1 MDVISLVIGGGMLI
15 LIAGVTAEGAWRK
28 FRAMRANGGADGWQV
43 DAPPLAPVVAAAPA
57 QHGQRRIGRYVTLDM
72 LPNTRKHT
80 AVVGST
86 GDGKTTTMN
95 SLLVADI
102 ASGAQCVV
110 CSTHFT
116 YYHPDDQTI
125 DLRPL
130 TDRFQVAYTGPA
142 IRAALDA
149 ACKLKDQRMALYRA
163 GKPVGHDVCLY
174 FGEWD
179 TSIQRL
185 LGQWAADPLQE
196 LLDEGR
202 KTNVWVSFVEV
213 HGAQVKRFGGDSAV
227 RAAFRTRLTGNVDA
241 TSWRAFVGSD
251 TPQTPQPQGQWMT
264 DRGPV
269 RVEPPTAEQIAR
281 VAASTLPHYAPLVS
295 RDVPSDQPTPQAD
308 AILSKLFTDGS
319 AEPVRADRA
328 EVALSPVTATTEP
341 VRTGDEP
348 DDPIDEETIK
358 GLHAAGWSRSKIAAK
373 MTRGNKQARLDR
385 IRAVLGPSE

>member
-1 MDVISLVIGGGMLI
+1 MDPISAVIGIGMLI
-15 LIAGVTAEGAWRK
+15 LIGGVSAEGAWRK
-28 FRAMRANGGADGWQV
+28 FRAMRANGGADGWRV
-43 DAPPLAPVVAAAPA
+43 NTPPAPVGATPPA
-57 QHGQRRIGRYVTLDM
+57 QQHSQRRIGRYVTADM
-72 LPNTRKHT
+72 LPNARKHT

-130 TDRFQVAYTGPA
+130 ADRFQVAYTAPA

-185 LGQWAADPLQE
+185 LGQWAADRLQE

-241 TSWRAFVGSD
+241 TSWRAFVGSA
-251 TPQTPQPQGQWMT
+251 TPQTSQPQGQWMT
-264 DRGPV
+264 ERGPV
-269 RVEPPTAEQIAR
+269 RVEPPTSEQIAR
-281 VAASTLPHYAPLVS
+281 VAAATLPRYAPLVS
-295 RDVPSDQPTPQAD
+295 KDMPTPDAD
-308 AILSKLFTDGS
+308 KLL
-319 AEPVRADRA
+319 ENLMDRA
-328 EVALSPVTATTEP
+328 EKGGNNFPP
-341 VRTGDEP
+341 P
-348 DDPIDEETIK
+348 ETDFP
-358 GLHAAGWSRSKIAAK
+358 AAGSDFTISVTDFSATEIAEIAAK
-373 MTRGNKQARLDR
+373 ITHGGKGKSEIVTSMPRYSGRKHKAYSDLYDQLKAGVE
-385 IRAVLGPSE
+385 RAA